1 MKRILPVMVALL
13 AVTAACGDEDDKAAD
28 TPTAAPSTS
37 APTTPAP
44 ATPAPATTTTAPP
57 ASSPL
62 VVAPGRV
69 GAAQV
74 GMTKAQ
80 AVATGLFDANV
91 STGDDGCQAVIPL
104 RWKKVYGSS
113 IDVLLD
119 GSKKIASMGITKGG
133 PKTAKGI
140 GVGSTFAQ
148 VRDAYADLTPIEEAG
163 YDQSGDYVV
172 TGDKLYLG
180 FLYNETAQAATDS
193 SKVTFMEVTKGEKP
207 SLMRDGC

>member
-113 IDVLLD
+113 
-119 GSKKIASMGITKGG
+119 MGITKGG